1 MEILEANS
9 TMCMLKVELQ
19 EKEIT
24 EKLFQ
29 KWELKLN
36 QVRFLLLLP
45 EKEEI
50 F

>member
-1 MEILEANS
+1 METLEVDLI
-9 TMCMLKVELQ
+9 MCMLKAELQ

-29 KWELKLN
+29 KWVLKLN
-36 QVRFLLLLP
+36 QVKYLQLWP

-50 F
+50 Y

>member
-1 MEILEANS
+1 METLEVDLI
-9 TMCMLKVELQ
+9 MCMLKVELQ

-24 EKLFQ
+24 EKHFQ

-36 QVRFLLLLP
+36 QVKYLQHWL

-50 F
+50 Y

>member
-1 MEILEANS
+1 MY
-9 TMCMLKVELQ
+9 MLKVEPQ

-36 QVRFLLLLP
+36 QVKYLQLWP

-50 F
+50 Y